1 MLKNKSSKYQSVK
14 NEVLQYFKRR
24 CKDLGFKLITLTGD
38 DDVLAEGEFYYQDLS
53 NMSKEQQSQLYLS
66 YAKEL
71 KRHFKRNYVTIHAGD
86 GNRYYD
92 LFIRVSKSF
101 IDLVPKK
108 AKNLKHV
115 STVNVLVGSF
125 QDTKID
131 HIGISLSLG
140 GVFHGQ
146 IFDEYLD
153 ALESD
158 QSLANT
164 SMFVAELKMIIDTT
178 IKALRLTEMT

>member
-1 MLKNKSSKYQSVK
+1 MGLNKNSKYQTTK
-14 NEVLQYFKRR
+14 NEILHYFKRR
-24 CKDLGFKLITLTGD
+24 CRDIGFKLITLTGSG
-38 DDVLAEGEFYYQDLS
+38 DVLAEGEFYYQGLS
-53 NMSKEQQSQLYLS
+53 SMSKEQQSQLCLN

-86 GNRYYD
+86 NNRYYD

-101 IDLVPKK
+101 IDLVPKN
-108 AKNLKHV
+108 ARGLKHV
-115 STVNVLVGSF
+115 STVNILVGSF
-125 QDTKID
+125 QDTKTD

-140 GVFHGQ
+140 GVLHGQ
-146 IFDEYLD
+146 IFDEYLE
-153 ALESD
+153 ALNSN
-158 QSLANT
+158 QSLANP